1 MHQKQVEARRAPT
14 IADFFFVKAKIMYR
28 FLLFFSLS
36 LLGSCSKD
44 STAISKADTNLS
56 IVLYNKPLDTI
67 TSYLNGTWQLRY
79 YSGGLLAGY
88 IVQRD
93 RYEEFWS
100 FSNGKIIQSLHN
112 RIVADAT
119 ISWYRTKDVFGDSTY
134 LLNFGDTNGSGNTY
148 VVDRIFNDTLIL
160 FDNAT
165 DPFKYR
171 FTRIN

>member
-1 MHQKQVEARRAPT
+1 
-14 IADFFFVKAKIMYR
+14 MYR
-28 FLLFFSLS
+28 FLLFFSLY

-44 STAISKADTNLS
+44 STELSKADTKLS

-67 TSYLNGTWQLRY
+67 TSYVNGKWQLRY
-79 YSGGLLAGY
+79 YSGGWLSGY

-93 RYEEFWS
+93 RYEELWT

-112 RIVADAT
+112 RIVVDAT

-134 LLNFGDTNGSGNTY
+134 LLNFDDSNGPGNTY